1 MARFTRFS
9 DREAVM
15 RNVRKLKGSR
25 IFVNEDLCPASHN
38 IRKAQFTA
46 LKEARSQGK
55 IAYFRHTKL
64 IIKEKHASNQVTAT
78 FRRDRSVEH
87 HRDGT
92 PSGTSDG
99 GGEGAQEPAG
109 VSAASMGGQS
119 SAIAPP
125 APGVG
130 SAAAIDGAGCPPV
143 DVDVSSCAT
152 PTPSSRNDKKS
163 TQSQRITR
171 QRK

>member
-1 MARFTRFS
+1 MARFTRFN

-15 RNVRKLKGSR
+15 RNVRKSRGSR
-25 IFVNEDLCPASHN
+25 IFVNEDLCPSSHN
-38 IRKAQFTA
+38 IRKAQFPA

-55 IAYFRHTKL
+55 ISYFRHTKL

-78 FRRDRSVEH
+78 FRRDGSVEH
-87 HRDGT
+87 HRNGT
-92 PSGTSDG
+92 PSGTIDG
-99 GGEGAQEPAG
+99 GGEGAKEPAG

-119 SAIAPP
+119 IAIASP

-130 SAAAIDGAGCPPV
+130 SAAAIDGAGSTPA

>member
-1 MARFTRFS
+1 
-9 DREAVM
+9 M
-15 RNVRKLKGSR
+15 RNVGKLKGSR

-38 IRKAQFTA
+38 IRKAQFPA

-64 IIKEKHASNQVTAT
+64 IIREKHASNQGTET
-78 FRRDRSVEH
+78 FRRDGSVER
-87 HRDGT
+87 HRNGSYGT

-125 APGVG
+125 APVVG
-130 SAAAIDGAGCPPV
+130 SAAAIGGAGCPPV